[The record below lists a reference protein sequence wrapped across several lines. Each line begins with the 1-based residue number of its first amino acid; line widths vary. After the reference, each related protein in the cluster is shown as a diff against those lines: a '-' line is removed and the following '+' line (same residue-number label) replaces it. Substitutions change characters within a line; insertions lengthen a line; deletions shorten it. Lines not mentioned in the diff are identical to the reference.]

1 MITKKEKGRCV
12 VRVFALHPGA
22 GSDLRQLKTAAVEV
36 RVCTPV
42 TPGLGDVAAR
52 GRPQLCNK
60 FKASRGHLEVLSFKE
75 RKKKSYRVQRAH
87 GIWEAGKKK
96 GSSRLST
103 PLGYI
108 ARSCRKE

>member
-1 MITKKEKGRCV
+1 MHTC
-12 VRVFALHPGA
+12 HPRPRGC
-22 GSDLRQLKTAAVEV
+22 GSKRIGVK
-36 RVCTPV
+36 
-42 TPGLGDVAAR
+42 

-108 ARSCRKE
+108 ARSCNSQMLL